1 VEAPD
6 TQDARAG
13 GRGRQDRHCRD
24 CHTDPT
30 NRSTHDPAPSSTFQL
45 RKPIRAGNLDRAA
58 RRWYES
64 RVATSA
70 VALLAEVPLFAELE
84 PAELEL
90 IVVAMHERTF
100 AAGETVTVE
109 GELADGFYVI
119 ASGEAQATVQGE
131 PVSTMRTGDHFGEI
145 ALLMGAE
152 RTATIKATTQLDCY
166 GIAPGE
172 FRALVEGNPTIAW
185 KLMGSM
191 SDRLA

>member
-1 VEAPD
+1 
-6 TQDARAG
+6 
-13 GRGRQDRHCRD
+13 
-24 CHTDPT
+24 
-30 NRSTHDPAPSSTFQL
+30 L
-45 RKPIRAGNLDRAA
+45 RKPIFAGNLDRAA
-58 RRWYES
+58 QRWYES
-64 RVATSA
+64 RVAASA

-100 AAGETVTVE
+100 SAGETVTEE
-109 GELADGFYVI
+109 GEPADGFYLI
-119 ASGEAQATVQGE
+119 ASGEAEATVRGE
-131 PVSTMRTGDHFGEI
+131 PVATMRTGDHFGEI